1 MRLLCTEE
9 PQWFRRAAEK
19 SSFSYIGRTLEVAVV
34 ALLARVA
41 SEAAED
47 GAHHSV
53 LTEAETSGLYV
64 LTSFFLRTIRIA

>member
-1 MRLLCTEE
+1 MPLLCTEE

-41 SEAAED
+41 SEAED